1 MDYDIIVIGSGP
13 GGYHAA
19 IRAAQLGMKV
29 ACVEK
34 GSIGGVCL
42 NVGCIPTKA
51 LLHVAH
57 ELLEARHA
65 RAYGI
70 DFGEPMIDLAAVGAW
85 KDSVVRKMTD
95 GVGMLFKGSK
105 VESIKGEAVFTG
117 SHEIRIGDR
126 RLTAERFIVATGSR
140 PIQIPGFEVDG
151 DVIVDS
157 TSALMVAGVPERF
170 LAIGGSAIGLE
181 FSDIYN
187 AFGSEVTV
195 VELLGEINPAGD
207 RDAARELRKSL
218 ERRGIRVRTSTR
230 AVGQK
235 RSGQGIEVELEG
247 EGGKREKLLVD
258 KILVAVG
265 RCPNGEDLNLETI
278 GVQVEDSG
286 FVPVNDHLQTSLPHI
301 YAIGDLA
308 RPPLLAH
315 KAMKEGLVA
324 AEHASG
330 LPSAYD
336 TVVPAVI
343 YTRPELASV
352 GMTEQEATE
361 AGYRV
366 RTGRFPLSA
375 SGRAATLDTN
385 EGVIKLIADRETDLL
400 LGFHM
405 VGPNAGDLVG
415 EAALAIE
422 MGATLEDIALTQH
435 AHPTLAEGIMEAAE
449 HAHGRA
455 IHIANRGRQ
464 SPRPSL

>member
-1 MDYDIIVIGSGP
+1 MDYDIVVIGSGP

-34 GSIGGVCL
+34 GSMGGVCL

-65 RAYGI
+65 KAYGV
-70 DFGEPMIDLAAVGAW
+70 DFGEPVIDLAAVGAW

-95 GVGMLFKGSK
+95 GVGLLFKGSK

-117 SHEIRIGDR
+117 SHEIQIGDR

-195 VELLGEINPAGD
+195 VELLDEINPAGD
-207 RDAARELRKSL
+207 RDASRELRKSL

-235 RSGQGIEVELEG
+235 RSRKGIEVELEG
-247 EGGKREKLLVD
+247 EEGKREKLLVD

-265 RCPNGEDLNLETI
+265 RRPNGEDLNLETI

-301 YAIGDLA
+301 YAIGDVA

-343 YTRPELASV
+343 YT
-352 GMTEQEATE
+352 
-361 AGYRV
+361 
-366 RTGRFPLSA
+366 
-375 SGRAATLDTN
+375 
-385 EGVIKLIADRETDLL
+385 
-400 LGFHM
+400 
-405 VGPNAGDLVG
+405 
-415 EAALAIE
+415 
-422 MGATLEDIALTQH
+422 
-435 AHPTLAEGIMEAAE
+435 
-449 HAHGRA
+449 
-455 IHIANRGRQ
+455 
-464 SPRPSL
+464 